1 VKDTKKQL
9 AAWRRAA
16 MHAIGG
22 IRCEHTLRLPENGGE
37 YPQLYVDGTRHL
49 MSRTVRCRC
58 AACAAWRKATRAIAS
73 LSSAPASPREG

>member
-22 IRCEHTLRLPENGGE
+22 IRCEHTHRLPENGGE
-37 YPQLYVDGTRHL
+37 YPQLYIDKTRYL
-49 MSRTVRCRC
+49 MQKQVRCYC
-58 AACAAWRKATRAIAS
+58 DGCTAWRKATRAIAS
-73 LSSAPASPREG
+73 LSPSPASPREG